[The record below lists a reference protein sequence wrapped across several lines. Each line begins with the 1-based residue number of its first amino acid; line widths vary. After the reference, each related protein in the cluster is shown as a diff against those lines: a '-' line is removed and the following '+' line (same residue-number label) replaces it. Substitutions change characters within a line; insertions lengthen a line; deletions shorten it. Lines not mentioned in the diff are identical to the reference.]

1 MPTTSRPM
9 RDRVVHCASMRLER
23 SLSVLVPV
31 KSFTRA
37 KARLAPTLTPS
48 ERAELARSM
57 AESVLHAADGLDVWV
72 VCDDDGV
79 AAWARNLGAGVAWH
93 PGTGLDGA
101 VSAACKDRFAKG
113 ASRVAVVHGD
123 LPLIESMDWLDQSGD
138 AVVLVPDRHGK
149 GTNVISTPTPAF
161 RFAYGPGSFDRHVAE
176 VERLGLELCVVRDV
190 AMGWD
195 VDVPSDLSVIAGPMR
210 GPTTNH

>member
-1 MPTTSRPM
+1 M
-9 RDRVVHCASMRLER
+9 RAGAVHCAAMRLGD

-37 KARLAPTLTPS
+37 KARLAPTLNPA
-48 ERAELARSM
+48 ERAGLARTM
-57 AESVLHAADGLDVWV
+57 AESVLRAAHGLNVWV
-72 VCDDDGV
+72 VCDDDLV
-79 AAWARNLGAGVAWH
+79 AGWARNLGAGVAWH

-101 VSAACKDRFAKG
+101 VSAACTARFAEG
-113 ASRVAVVHGD
+113 ATRVAVVHGD
-123 LPLIESMDWLDQSGD
+123 LPLVESMAWLDQTGD

-161 RFAYGPGSFDRHVAE
+161 RFAYGPGSFARHVAE
-176 VERLGLELCVVRDV
+176 VERLGLELCVVRDA

-195 VDVPSDLSVIAGPMR
+195 VDVPSDLTVIEGPLR
-210 GPTTNH
+210 GPSTGR

>member
-1 MPTTSRPM
+1 MADRRSRQA
-9 RDRVVHCASMRLER
+9 VHCAAMTFGG

-31 KSFTRA
+31 KAFARA
-37 KARLAPTLTPS
+37 KARLAPTLTPA

-57 AESVLHAADGLDVWV
+57 AESVLRAAGGLDVWV
-72 VCDDDGV
+72 VCDDDDV
-79 AAWARNLGAGVAWH
+79 AAWARDLGAEVAWH

-101 VSAACKDRFAKG
+101 VSAACTERFAHG
-113 ASRVAVVHGD
+113 ATRVAVVHGD
-123 LPLIESMDWLDQSGD
+123 LPLIESMAWHDQSGD

-161 RFAYGPGSFDRHVAE
+161 RFAYGPGSFARHVAE
-176 VERLGLELCVVRDV
+176 VERLGLELCVVHDL

-195 VDVPSDLSVIAGPMR
+195 IDVPSDLSAIDGSLR
-210 GPTTNH
+210 GPSPSR